1 MYISFHGRTIG
12 IGERGRTRTLV
23 SLSINSGNSFINH
36 REVNSP
42 PLIAHDFIEISTDNG
57 GRKNAEKMRERY
69 RPNDLL

>member
-1 MYISFHGRTIG
+1 MYISFHGRTVG

-57 GRKNAEKMRERY
+57 DERTRKK
-69 RPNDLL
+69 